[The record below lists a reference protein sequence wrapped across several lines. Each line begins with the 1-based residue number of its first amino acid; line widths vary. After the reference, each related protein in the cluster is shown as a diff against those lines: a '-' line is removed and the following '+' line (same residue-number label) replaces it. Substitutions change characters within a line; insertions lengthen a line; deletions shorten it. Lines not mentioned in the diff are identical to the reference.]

1 MSQDIVKAMGDLYSN
16 VSFGGRGGGG
26 GGGGGGGKS
35 YTRTNTPLACAI
47 ATGAFS
53 AAASVPHPLT
63 RGVGIAGLAATA
75 YMCSGGGMPE
85 EKKDWSSDR

>member
-1 MSQDIVKAMGDLYSN
+1 MSQDIVTSMGDLYSN

-26 GGGGGGGKS
+26 GGGGGG

-85 EKKDWSSDR
+85 KKDWSSDR